1 MPRLYTY
8 GPFQSRRLGLSLG
21 IDILEKEKIC
31 TYNCVYCE
39 IGPTS
44 LLVPPSYEID
54 KPPSPNYRKEIN
66 EMMSLFP
73 NLDSITF
80 GYNGEPTLN
89 PHLSEFLKITSEVRS
104 EIKWHTKEPYI
115 TLFTNSS
122 TVHFEEIRNRIQ
134 KFDYVLAKLDAGNS
148 EDLIQTNRPHEKVP
162 DIDIIVDSLSKLR
175 QMMSKKK
182 FAIQCLI
189 YNSYRKDFNSNN
201 NETNIINLAYA
212 IKKINPDIVQIY
224 SIARIPSEYYVYAI
238 NVEQKK
244 RIVKSLKEIINN
256 DEMEINY
263 Y

>member
-39 IGPTS
+39 IGSTS
-44 LLVPPSYEID
+44 LLVPPNYTIS
-54 KPPSPNYRKEIN
+54 KSPSPHYRKEIK

-89 PHLSEFLKITSEVRS
+89 PYLSEFYEIASEVRS
-104 EIKWHTKEPYI
+104 EINWQTREPYI

-122 TVHFEEIRNRIQ
+122 TVHIEEIRNRIQ

-148 EDLIQTNRPHEKVP
+148 EDFIRTNRPHEKVP
-162 DIDIIVDSLSKLR
+162 DIDNIIDSLCKLR

-201 NETNIINLAYA
+201 NEMNIINLAYA
-212 IKKINPDIVQIY
+212 IRRINPDVVQIY
-224 SIARIPSEYYVYAI
+224 SVARIPSEYYVYAI
-238 NVEQKK
+238 NFEQKN
-244 RIVKSLKEIINN
+244 RIVKTLKEIINN
-256 DEMEINY
+256 DDMEINY

>member
-39 IGPTS
+39 IGSTS
-44 LLVPPSYEID
+44 HLVPPNYKIN
-54 KPPSPNYRKEIN
+54 KPPSPQYRKEIK

-73 NLDSITF
+73 NLNSITF

-89 PHLSEFLKITSEVRS
+89 PQLSEFFEITSEVRS
-104 EIKWHTKEPYI
+104 TIKWQTKEPYI

-122 TVHFEEIRNRIQ
+122 TMHIEEIRRRIQ
-134 KFDYVLAKLDAGNS
+134 KFDFVLAKLDAGNS
-148 EDLIQTNRPHEKVP
+148 EDFIRTNRPHEKVP
-162 DIDIIVDSLSKLR
+162 DIDVIINSLGKLR
-175 QMMSKKK
+175 QMMSRKK

-212 IKKINPDIVQIY
+212 IRKINPDLVQIY
-224 SIARIPSEYYVYAI
+224 SVARIPSEYYVYAI

-256 DEMEINY
+256 DDMEINFY
-263 Y
+263 